1 MSVYEEMRGRRRL
14 VQLGIVIGYGL
25 ALVALVVRVVNTEIG
40 SVGEL
45 LGSVALALSV
55 AVAPSLAWIALDRR
69 PGLLPVA
76 ALASFLS
83 GLVTLLLLPVSVLV
97 SLLWA
102 IAWSRRPVKRGL
114 TRRLWW
120 VGVTLAFAPVLGI
133 LAMVSHLDPVCTE
146 TSPDGTVVE
155 VDPSDRGYPTGWRFG
170 SIWSTGTTTGQ
181 SGPDG
186 PVSSFCTS
194 DTVSWWEAAMS
205 TAISL
210 GVVVV
215 GRGWPVNTSASRRSQ
230 AISS

>member
-1 MSVYEEMRGRRRL
+1 MSVYEEMRRNRRL

-40 SVGEL
+40 SVGEF

-55 AVAPSLAWIALDRR
+55 TVAPSLAWIALDRR
-69 PGLLPVA
+69 SGLLPIA

-97 SLLWA
+97 SLLWV
-102 IAWSRRPVKRGL
+102 IAWSRRPVKREL

-133 LAMVSHLDPVCTE
+133 LVMFSHLDPLCAE
-146 TSPDGTVVE
+146 TSGDGTVVE

-170 SIWSTGTTTGQ
+170 SIGSTGTTTGQ

-194 DTVSWWEAAMS
+194 DTVTWWEAALS
-205 TAISL
+205 TAVSV
-210 GVVVV
+210 GVVLA
-215 GRGWPVNTSASRRSQ
+215 GRSWPVNTPAPKRLQ
-230 AISS
+230 AMSS